1 MDKRFWAMIGII
13 IVVFVGFLIV
23 NSKDKAGAPETQ
35 TKGQATENVRGEG
48 AVTLVEYGDFQCPA
62 CAQYYPIVE
71 QIVDKYAGEIT
82 FQFRNFPLV
91 SIHPN
96 AFAAARAG
104 QAAAEQ
110 GKFWEMYDKLFS
122 NQNDWG
128 GSSSPMQNFEIYAG
142 QLGLD
147 KEQFKE
153 DFASSA
159 TNDAIQADIAAGK
172 KLEVQSTP
180 TFVLNGKVIKN
191 PSPTVDAFSEII
203 DKALAEKSKEEQ

>member
-1 MDKRFWAMIGII
+1 MDKRFWAIIGII

-23 NSKDKAGAPETQ
+23 NSKDKAEAPETQ
-35 TKGQATENVRGEG
+35 TKGQPTENVRGEG
-48 AVTLVEYGDFQCPA
+48 TVTLVEYGDFQCPA
-62 CAQYYPIVE
+62 CAQYYPVVE
-71 QIVDKYAGEIT
+71 QIVEKYAGEIT

-104 QAAAEQ
+104 QAAAQQ

-147 KEQFKE
+147 KEQFKK

-159 TNDAIQADIAAGK
+159 TNDAIQADLAAGK
-172 KLEVQSTP
+172 KLNIQSTP
-180 TFVLNGKVIKN
+180 TFVLNGEVIKN
-191 PSPTVDAFSEII
+191 PSPTVDAFSEVI
-203 DKALAEKSKEEQ
+203 DKALAASKEDS